1 VLIVTAVPESGPSL
15 GVQRR
20 LEGRLVAGLA
30 AGIAHRSGIPVTFV
44 RAAFLVLTLNLGLGA
59 VLYLAGWAATADQ
72 VADGD
77 EPAREI
83 GLQQQLGVGVAFVGV
98 LLLLRSVGI
107 WPGDGVFWPAAAI
120 VFGIAV
126 LVSQRDIDSRA
137 AIMRLFDPGDGSARV
152 RTVIGAVLLILG
164 LGVIGR
170 RAVPEL
176 GTAIL
181 AMIVTGL
188 GLVFVFGPWVWR
200 LMQDLGRERRE
211 RIRQEER
218 AEMAAHLHDSV
229 LQTLAL
235 IQRSDDPRRVVTL
248 ARSQERELRKWLFE
262 TAPEHE
268 TLLSGLQAIAG
279 RVEEDFN
286 IRVEVV
292 VVGDVPLSSDVA
304 ALLAAAGEAA
314 ANAAKHSGADK
325 ISIYGELSE
334 GSIDVWIT
342 DQGVGFDTESISTD
356 RKGISESIV
365 GRMRRNGGKAEV
377 ISEPGEGT
385 EVHLQL
391 GRMNNRDDSP
401 SAG

>member
-1 VLIVTAVPESGPSL
+1 
-15 GVQRR
+15 
-20 LEGRLVAGLA
+20 
-30 AGIAHRSGIPVTFV
+30 VTFV

-72 VADGD
+72 VADDD

-120 VFGIAV
+120 VFGTAV